1 MRSIGIFCSASEG
14 IDKLYV
20 DATLLLGQWIG
31 SEGLRL
37 VYGGANLGLMECIA
51 QATRQTGGQVLGVIP
66 TLLEEKG
73 RVSRCCHQIIHT
85 NDLSDRK
92 DILLRESDV
101 LVALPGGLGT
111 LDEIFHV
118 LASATLG
125 YHSKRLVF
133 YNIHGFY
140 DKLLAALDEMR
151 ERSFARKPLSDY
163 YDVAHTFEELI
174 LLLKQPN

>member
-1 MRSIGIFCSASEG
+1 MRSIGIFCSASED
-14 IDKLYV
+14 IDKLYFQ
-20 DATLLLGQWIG
+20 ATHLLGHWIG

-37 VYGGANLGLMECIA
+37 VCGGADLGLMECIA
-51 QATRQTGGQVLGVIP
+51 QATRQSGGEVLGVVP

-73 RVSRCCHQIIHT
+73 QVSRYCNHIIYTH
-85 NDLSDRK
+85 DLSDRK
-92 DILLRESDV
+92 DILLRESDI

-111 LDEIFHV
+111 LDEVFHV

-125 YHSKRLVF
+125 YHSKRVVF
-133 YNIHGFY
+133 YNVNGFY

-151 ERSFARKPLSDY
+151 MRSFARKPLSDY